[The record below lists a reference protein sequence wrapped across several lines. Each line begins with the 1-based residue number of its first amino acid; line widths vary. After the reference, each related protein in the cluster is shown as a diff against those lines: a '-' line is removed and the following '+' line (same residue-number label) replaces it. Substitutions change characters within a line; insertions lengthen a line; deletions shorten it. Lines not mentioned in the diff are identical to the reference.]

1 MLLNGYLMQRATLQR
16 DYNEKS
22 SKFVSLVPSTHISD
36 LSEHLLSS
44 KIHTFHEENT
54 KKINIK
60 QKELQDLQI
69 NTKETR
75 IEQKGKQ
82 DDKEEKEEVDVS
94 EVDIVVDEEESDID
108 VGEEEEVEDQE
119 GGYGDHSNIKVINFT
134 KEAMEGGKENKKT
147 SKQEGGGDL
156 PTLLQDGGEL
166 PTLLQEGGDDLPTL
180 LQEGGDEVPTLLQ
193 EGGEPS
199 NVEQI
204 GGEVGAAVK
213 NVVVSFF

>member
-22 SKFVSLVPSTHISD
+22 SEFVSLVPSTQISD

-60 QKELQDLQI
+60 QKELQDLQM

-75 IEQKGKQ
+75 IEQKGKE
-82 DDKEEKEEVDVS
+82 DKEEEVDVS
-94 EVDIVVDEEESDID
+94 EVDIDVEEESDID
-108 VGEEEEVEDQE
+108 VGEEGEREEKVEEEEVEDQE

-134 KEAMEGGKENKKT
+134 KEAMEGGKEEKKT
-147 SKQEGGGDL
+147 LKQVGGDDLPTLLQDGGDDL
-156 PTLLQDGGEL
+156 PTLLQDGGEEL
-166 PTLLQEGGDDLPTL
+166 
-180 LQEGGDEVPTLLQ
+180 PTLLQ

-199 NVEQI
+199 NAEQI
-204 GGEVGAAVK
+204 GGEVGTAVK

>member
-1 MLLNGYLMQRATLQR
+1 MLLNGYLIQRAILQR
-16 DYNEKS
+16 DYIDKS
-22 SKFVSLVPSTHISD
+22 SEFVSLVPSTQISD

-82 DDKEEKEEVDVS
+82 DDKEDKEEEVDVS
-94 EVDIVVDEEESDID
+94 EVDIDIDEEESDID

-166 PTLLQEGGDDLPTL
+166 PTLLHEGGDELPTL
-180 LQEGGDEVPTLLQ
+180 LQD
-193 EGGEPS
+193 GGEPS
-199 NVEQI
+199 KAEQI
-204 GGEVGAAVK
+204 GGEVGEAVK

>member
-22 SKFVSLVPSTHISD
+22 SEFVSLVPSTQISD

-60 QKELQDLQI
+60 QKELQDLQM

-82 DDKEEKEEVDVS
+82 DKEDKEDKEEEVDVC
-94 EVDIVVDEEESDID
+94 EVDIDVEEESDVD
-108 VGEEEEVEDQE
+108 VEEEEAEEEEAEDQE

-134 KEAMEGGKENKKT
+134 KEAMEGGKDNKT
-147 SKQEGGGDL
+147 SKQEGGEDL
-156 PTLLQDGGEL
+156 PTLLQDGGEEL
-166 PTLLQEGGDDLPTL
+166 
-180 LQEGGDEVPTLLQ
+180 PTLLQ

>member
-22 SKFVSLVPSTHISD
+22 SEFVSLLPSTQISD

-60 QKELQDLQI
+60 QKELQDLQM

-82 DDKEEKEEVDVS
+82 DKQDKEDKEEEVDVS
-94 EVDIVVDEEESDID
+94 EVDIDVEEESDID
-108 VGEEEEVEDQE
+108 VGEEEAEEEEAEDQE
-119 GGYGDHSNIKVINFT
+119 GGYGDQSNIKVINFT
-134 KEAMEGGKENKKT
+134 KEAMEGGKGNKT
-147 SKQEGGGDL
+147 SK
-156 PTLLQDGGEL
+156 QDGGEL
-166 PTLLQEGGDDLPTL
+166 PTLLQDGGEELPTL
-180 LQEGGDEVPTLLQ
+180 LQD
-193 EGGEPS
+193 GGEPS
-199 NVEQI
+199 NAEQI
-204 GGEVGAAVK
+204 GGEVGTAVK

>member
-22 SKFVSLVPSTHISD
+22 SEFVSLVPSTQISD

-60 QKELQDLQI
+60 QKELQDLQM

-82 DDKEEKEEVDVS
+82 DKEDKEEEVDVS
-94 EVDIVVDEEESDID
+94 EVDIDVEEESDID
-108 VGEEEEVEDQE
+108 VEEEEAEEEEAEDQE
-119 GGYGDHSNIKVINFT
+119 GGYGDQSNIKVINFT
-134 KEAMEGGKENKKT
+134 KEAMEGGKDNKT
-147 SKQEGGGDL
+147 SKSHYAPQKINS
-156 PTLLQDGGEL
+156 QR
-166 PTLLQEGGDDLPTL
+166 
-180 LQEGGDEVPTLLQ
+180 
-193 EGGEPS
+193 
-199 NVEQI
+199 
-204 GGEVGAAVK
+204 
-213 NVVVSFF
+213 